1 MFSFFVFQN
10 SEKCQNYL
18 NLSLGKKKVFFFFK
32 KSSFKLSKML
42 RYSLFTF
49 CASKTTTTTPNRVS
63 LKKGRPPISDDQIRE
78 LFSSEQRARWPTNFR
93 PSVGASAFLRKEGVP
108 LTSLIELRKE
118 ITDDHNADLQKDLT
132 YDMNLWTRCCFE
144 QEVLTADEKRKRLIR
159 KVLTRDRIPT
169 YNEVVSFA
177 KVPSLADCNDFEVE
191 CRDLPGHS
199 DPSEALESPANNYEV
214 TANAASER
222 LKKAQEARRKTLE
235 REKMIRDK
243 KRYPFTS
250 QAFLQQQ
257 KVFSV
262 LEGSVQTLSD
272 RVVFPDFPT
281 FSNLLHHHYDSC
293 SFLKYVAARTG
304 DELLINQEFVRE
316 LGLYL
321 RSRMEYYHSKERLDQ
336 EAKILGTTTTT
347 TSSSSPTILFL
358 FTNGRLPQALQES
371 AIPIGFPIHA
381 TNSRKRL
388 VARKDQALPILGEK
402 ETPGSYSKE
411 FPYEIISVTKAL
423 EKYKPTIVVAEP
435 HMDRDWTAEMR
446 GFHTVREVILLGQVD
461 SPAMC
466 SFSYPWLSF
475 GCAPSMESYFAY
487 NSLFQKV
494 NVAQD
499 SQFMPMDAPYIQQGY
514 EKLYLDNNIS
524 KWMVCSNDTKS
535 APHQSRC
542 CVFRRLIEKM
552 KKV

>member
-1 MFSFFVFQN
+1 
-10 SEKCQNYL
+10 
-18 NLSLGKKKVFFFFK
+18 
-32 KSSFKLSKML
+32 ML
-42 RYSLFTF
+42 RFSRFTF
-49 CASKTTTTTPNRVS
+49 CATVVPPPRVS
-63 LKKGRPPISDDQIRE
+63 LKKSRPPISDEQVRE
-78 LFSSEQRARWPTNFR
+78 LFTPQQLSRWPTNFR
-93 PSVGASAFLRKEGVP
+93 PSVGSSAFLRKEGVP
-108 LTSLIELRKE
+108 LSSLIELRRE

-132 YDMNLWTRCCFE
+132 YDMSLWTRCSFE
-144 QEVLTADEKRKRLIR
+144 QEILTADEKRRRLIR
-159 KVLTRDRIPT
+159 KVLQRDRIPS
-169 YNEVVSFA
+169 YSEVVNFA
-177 KVPSLADCNDFEVE
+177 KVPSLAECNDFEKE

-199 DPSEALESPANNYEV
+199 DPSEALESPANNYQPNA
-214 TANAASER
+214 ANAAAER
-222 LKKAQEARRKTLE
+222 LKKAQEVRRKHVE
-235 REKMIRDK
+235 REKMIRDR

-250 QAFLQQQ
+250 QAWLQQS

-262 LEGSVQTLSD
+262 LESSNVQTLSD
-272 RVVFPDFPT
+272 RVVFPDYPA

-293 SFLKYVAARTG
+293 SFLKYISARTG

-321 RSRMEYYHSKERLDQ
+321 RSRMEYYRSKERLEQ
-336 EAKILGTTTTT
+336 EAKILQQQGTS
-347 TSSSSPTILFL
+347 TSISTSTNNINNNNGSILFM

-381 TNSRKRL
+381 TNTRKRL
-388 VARKDQALPILGEK
+388 VVRKESTLPILGEK
-402 ETPGSYSKE
+402 ETPSTYSKE
-411 FPYEIISVTKAL
+411 FPYEIIPVTKAL
-423 EKYKPTIVVAEP
+423 EKYQPTIVVAEP

-446 GFHTVREVILLGQVD
+446 GFHSVREVVLLGQVD

-475 GCAPSMESYFAY
+475 GCAPSLESYFAY

-499 SQFMPMDAPYIQQGY
+499 SQFMPMDAPYVQQGY
-514 EKLYLDNNIS
+514 EKLYLDQSIS
-524 KWMVCSNDTKS
+524 KWMVCSNDTKD